1 VHFLLFAPKGTP
13 KATIDYLSGALK
25 KVVADPT
32 LKQRFLNV
40 GFEPTPMSPEEVT
53 AAMRQTADAMA
64 PTIKR
69 LNIKLD

>member
-1 VHFLLFAPKGTP
+1 MTP
-13 KATIDYLSGALK
+13 KATVATLSEALHK
-25 KVVADPT
+25 AVSDPT

-53 AAMRQTADAMA
+53 AEMRKTANSYA
-64 PTIKR
+64 PIIKR